1 MAFLSFKWLFS
12 ALLSVMHP
20 FYISVTEINHNAKE
34 KSVEISC
41 KVFAE
46 DLEEILKTTYN
57 RKVDLSNERDQ
68 ALNDKNIAGY
78 FSHNFNLV
86 LDGKPV
92 KPTYIGFEKEK
103 EAVYCYFEVPNVSS
117 VKKIEM
123 SNSILYDFT
132 DKQINIIHVTVK
144 GNRKSSKLDY
154 PNKQVAFTF

>member
-12 ALLSVMHP
+12 ALISVMHP

-46 DLEEILKTTYN
+46 DLEEILKTTYK
-57 RKVDLSNERDQ
+57 RKVDLSNEKELQ
-68 ALNDKNIAGY
+68 LNDKNIADY
-78 FSHNFNLV
+78 FRQNFHLV
-86 LDGKPV
+86 LDGKQV
-92 KPTYIGFEKEK
+92 QASYIGFEKQK
-103 EAVYCYFEVPNVSS
+103 EAIYCYFEVTGVSS

-132 DKQINIIHVTVK
+132 DKQINIVHVTVN
-144 GNRKSSKLDY
+144 GNRKSTKLDY
-154 PNKQVAFTF
+154 PDKQVAFTF